1 MRYTAEC
8 AKAILLFAQDNTEN
22 QYSQLPLEDY
32 ENNLT
37 SYSKNELVEHLRYLG
52 EQGLFHRVAI
62 DDFGIVGVTTGLT
75 SKGQE
80 VAEAMRNDTIWRN
93 VLDNSKGALP
103 LALKFILAAF
113 DKLQQD

>member
-1 MRYTAEC
+1 MRYTAKC
-8 AKAILLFAQDNTEN
+8 AKDILIFAQENTEN
-22 QYSQLPLEDY
+22 QYSKLQLEDY
-32 ENNLT
+32 ESNLT

-62 DDFGIVGVTTGLT
+62 DDFGVVGVTTGLT

-80 VAEAMRNDTIWRN
+80 VVEAMRNDTIWHN

-103 LALKFILAAF
+103 LALKLILAAF
-113 DKLQQD
+113 DKFQQD